1 MKKVVLIGATG
12 YVGSEI
18 LKELLSRGYE
28 VTAVARSVD
37 KIEIKDS
44 KLKTVAA
51 NVTDTKAMINIIAGH
66 DAVVSAFNA
75 GWTNPNIYNDFLQG
89 SKAIE
94 TATKEAGVDRYIVVG
109 GGGSLYID
117 GKQIVDGADF
127 PAEIKPG
134 ATAAR
139 DYLNLLKSESALDWT
154 FLSPSLNLFPGER
167 TGKYRIGHESPV
179 FDEKGNS
186 NISTADLAVAIVDEL
201 EKHQFS
207 RQRFTAGY

>member
-12 YVGSEI
+12 FVGSEI
-18 LKELLSRGYE
+18 LKELLSRNYN

-37 KIEIKDS
+37 KIATKDNN
-44 KLKTVAA
+44 LNVVAA
-51 NVTDTKAMINIIAGH
+51 DVTNTGAMSSIIQGN
-66 DAVVSAFNA
+66 DAVISAFNA
-75 GWTNPNIYNDFLQG
+75 GWTNPNLYDDFLNG

-94 TATKEAGVDRYIVVG
+94 AATKQAGVDRYIVVG
-109 GGGSLYID
+109 GAGSLYID
-117 GKQIVDGADF
+117 GKQLVDGPDF

-139 DYLNLLKSESALDWT
+139 DYLGLLKKESSLDWT
-154 FLSPSLNLFPGER
+154 FVSPSINLFPGER
-167 TGKYRIGHESPV
+167 TGKYRTALTNPV

-186 NISTADLAVAIVDEL
+186 SISVQDLAVAIVDEL

-207 RQRFTAGY
+207 RQQFTAGY